1 MPTRTRSR
9 RSPSKLAPSVASLR
23 VSRRVRGGRRLDGG
37 GSAVVI
43 TPDGFLL
50 TSAHVVAQTD
60 GSGRASFVD
69 GSEHEFALVGADPL
83 SDLAVLRLDTNG
95 LTAAELGDADRLRV
109 GQLVVA
115 IGSPLG
121 FGGTLTAGV
130 VSALGRSLPVPQG
143 RVVENVIQTDAALNP
158 GNSGGA
164 LANSQAQV
172 IGINT
177 AVAGLGLG
185 LAVPIDEATRKIIAA
200 LMSEGRFR
208 RAYIGIAGGSRPL
221 PPGSPRA
228 SGANPRSRSS
238 RSWREAPPQSAGLRA
253 EDLIVEVDGVA
264 VEQVN
269 DLQRLMAGEQIGRT
283 ATVQVVRRG
292 EPISVEIV
300 PAELEI

>member
-1 MPTRTRSR
+1 M
-9 RSPSKLAPSVASLR
+9 
-23 VSRRVRGGRRLDGG
+23 
-37 GSAVVI
+37 
-43 TPDGFLL
+43 
-50 TSAHVVAQTD
+50 
-60 GSGRASFVD
+60 
-69 GSEHEFALVGADPL
+69 
-83 SDLAVLRLDTNG
+83 
-95 LTAAELGDADRLRV
+95 
-109 GQLVVA
+109 VA

-185 LAVPIDEATRKIIAA
+185 LAVPIDAATRKIIAA

-221 PPGSPRA
+221 PPRLASRLGRQSAIEVVEVLEGSPA
-228 SGANPRSRSS
+228 HG
-238 RSWREAPPQSAGLRA
+238 AGLRA

-300 PAELEI
+300 PAELEVS